1 MVRVVPPMLQ
11 GGITAATRD
20 PSGSRESS
28 TGCCP
33 LTSSPRARAILRT
46 ANLEVLFGQVR
57 VGNFPQIAGPLNED
71 ASRSVHHDFRDP
83 LVENQMLDGRRNGR
97 ISSKPVAA

>member
-1 MVRVVPPMLQ
+1 
-11 GGITAATRD
+11 
-20 PSGSRESS
+20 
-28 TGCCP
+28 
-33 LTSSPRARAILRT
+33 
-46 ANLEVLFGQVR
+46 LEVLFGQVR

-97 ISSKPVAA
+97 ISSKPVAALRNQRFEFATPGGVIQDAVVLDDRR